1 MASSFDFGYANPN
14 NFSDWATYAGFD
26 RKSGTMAPA
35 SADVGVPPP
44 ETFGE
49 LYEQKIAK
57 PFGNAVQNVQTFGT
71 NMSNAATQL
80 GQGNGMGA
88 VNAARGINPAQ
99 PAQPA
104 QPMQP
109 VQQPVGWNLPSHIE

>member
-1 MASSFDFGYANPN
+1 MATSFDFGYANPN
-14 NFSDWATYAGFD
+14 NFSDWAGYAGFD

-35 SADVGVPPP
+35 SADTGVPPP

-49 LYEQKIAK
+49 LYDQKIVK
-57 PFGNAVQNVQTFGT
+57 PFNSAVQNVQTFGT

-88 VNAARGINPAQ
+88 VNAARGVNPAQ
-99 PAQPA
+99 ANQSAPQV
-104 QPMQP
+104 
-109 VQQPVGWNLPSHIE
+109 VQQPTGWNLPSHIED